1 MKKMLIVDG
10 NSILNRA
17 FYGVR
22 PLSTRAGLPTQAVY
36 GMITILLTHLT
47 SLRPDYAAV
56 AFDVPAPTFRHK
68 TYDGY
73 KSTRKPMP
81 EELKV
86 QLPYAKQAMAA
97 LGISVVEWEG
107 YEADDLLGTLS
118 RRFEAVG
125 DAYLLTGDRDALQLV
140 SDHTTVLLAGNKET
154 VPFTPTVFAQH
165 YAGLSPHQLIDL
177 KAIMGDASDH
187 IPGVPGIG
195 EKGALSLL
203 CTYASLDNL
212 YQHLDAP
219 DLKPAL
225 REKLRAGEASARL
238 SYFLATIHREVPLS
252 DDLETFAYTGFDMEK
267 LDALCRELEFSKL
280 YARLSELAKTLFPAS
295 QSNAVAPPSAQTL
308 SNASSATA
316 SHISHEQENPSVPI
330 ISLSAAKFAQK
341 TVLPCALD
349 FTENDE
355 TYTFTAF
362 DGNTQ
367 YLATAPL
374 AAFAPCLCD
383 KNHTF
388 YCHDSKPLHR
398 ALYTLCGKTFAACKF
413 DITLAAYLLHSDDPD
428 FSLAHLQKVY
438 LPDFTACAPVLTIFA
453 LKVALEQALTETDT
467 LSLYHTA
474 ELPLAAVLAKMESH
488 GFAVDMAGLKEFANL
503 LAEQAEEYAQTVYAY
518 AGEEFNLNSPKQLG
532 VVLFDKLHLP
542 GAKKTKT
549 GYSTGAEILEK
560 LRLSYPIVDAILQYR
575 QVTKLRSTY
584 ALGLLK
590 VADPN
595 GRVHSTFHQTVTAT
609 GRLSSSDPNLQNI
622 PIRTPLGRQ
631 LRKFF
636 IPKPGYVLVDADYS
650 QIELRLL
657 AAISGD
663 ENMSQAFAQGLDI
676 HTTTAAQVFGVA
688 PEAVSFEMRK
698 YAKAINFG
706 LIYGMSDFSLAQD
719 LGISR
724 SQAKAYMESYFNTY
738 PAVRICMDKILQQ
751 AREKGY
757 TETIFHR
764 RRYIPEINVK
774 NVMRRQAA
782 ERIAR
787 NSPLQGSAADL
798 MKLAMIAVD
807 KRLEQ
812 EQLDAAIVLQI
823 HDELILEVRQ
833 EQAQKAAEILRTE
846 MEAVIAPPPYLC
858 AEATIGKN
866 LLEAK

>member
-47 SLRPDYAAV
+47 ALHPDYAAV
-56 AFDVPAPTFRHK
+56 AFDVHAPTFRHK
-68 TYDGY
+68 AYDGY

-97 LGISVVEWEG
+97 LGLSVVECEG

-154 VPFTPTVFAQH
+154 VPFTPAVFAQH

-203 CTYASLDNL
+203 CTYTSLDNL

-225 REKLRAGEASARL
+225 REKLRAGESSARL
-238 SYFLATIHREVPLS
+238 SYFLATIHREVPLPN
-252 DDLETFAYTGFDMEK
+252 DLEAFAYTGFAMEK

-280 YARLSELAKTLFPAS
+280 YARLSELAKTLFPAL
-295 QSNAVAPPSAQTL
+295 QSDAAKPENAQPASDLPAADTL
-308 SNASSATA
+308 
-316 SHISHEQENPSVPI
+316 HETSVPVL
-330 ISLSAAKFAQK
+330 SLSAAEFAQK
-341 TVLPCALD
+341 TARPCALD
-349 FTENDE
+349 FTEADE

-362 DGNTQ
+362 DGKTQ
-367 YLATAPL
+367 YVATAPL
-374 AAFAPCLCD
+374 AAFTPCLCD
-383 KNHTF
+383 ETHTF

-413 DITLAAYLLHSDDPD
+413 DLTLAAYLLHSDDPD
-428 FSLAHLQKVY
+428 FSLAHLQEVY
-438 LPDFTACAPVLTIFA
+438 LPDSPILPPLLAIFA
-453 LKVALEQALTETDT
+453 LQGALEQALTETDT
-467 LSLYHTA
+467 LSLYRTA

-488 GFAVDMAGLKEFANL
+488 GFAVDTAGLKEFAVL
-503 LAEQAEEYAQTVYAY
+503 LANQAEEYAQTVYAY

-532 VVLFDKLHLP
+532 VMLFDKLHLP

-631 LRKFF
+631 MRKFF

-812 EQLDAAIVLQI
+812 AQLDAAIVLQI
-823 HDELILEVRQ
+823 HDELVLEVRQ

>member
-47 SLRPDYAAV
+47 ALHPDYAAV
-56 AFDVPAPTFRHK
+56 AFDVHAPTFRHK
-68 TYDGY
+68 AYDGY

-97 LGISVVEWEG
+97 LGLSVVECEG

-154 VPFTPTVFAQH
+154 VPFTPAVFAQH

-203 CTYASLDNL
+203 CTYTSLDNL

-225 REKLRAGEASARL
+225 REKLRAGESSARL
-238 SYFLATIHREVPLS
+238 SYFLATIHREVPLPN
-252 DDLETFAYTGFDMEK
+252 DLEAFAYTGFAMEK

-295 QSNAVAPPSAQTL
+295 QSDAAKPESTQPASDLPAADTL
-308 SNASSATA
+308 
-316 SHISHEQENPSVPI
+316 HETSVPVL
-330 ISLSAAKFAQK
+330 SLSAAEFAQK
-341 TVLPCALD
+341 TALPCALD
-349 FTENDE
+349 FTEADE

-362 DGNTQ
+362 DGKTQ
-367 YLATAPL
+367 YVATAPL
-374 AAFAPCLCD
+374 AAFTPCLCD
-383 KNHTF
+383 ETHTF

-413 DITLAAYLLHSDDPD
+413 DLTLAAYLLHSDDPD
-428 FSLAHLQKVY
+428 FSLAHLQEVY
-438 LPDFTACAPVLTIFA
+438 LPDSPILPPLLAIFA
-453 LKVALEQALTETDT
+453 LQGALEQALTETDT
-467 LSLYHTA
+467 LSLYRTA

-488 GFAVDMAGLKEFANL
+488 GFAVDTAGLKEFAVL
-503 LAEQAEEYAQTVYAY
+503 LANQAEEYAQTVYAY

-532 VVLFDKLHLP
+532 VMLFDKLHLP

-631 LRKFF
+631 MRKFF

-812 EQLDAAIVLQI
+812 AQLDAAIVLQI
-823 HDELILEVRQ
+823 HDELVLEVRQ

>member
-47 SLRPDYAAV
+47 ALHPDYAAV
-56 AFDVPAPTFRHK
+56 AFDVHAPTFRHK
-68 TYDGY
+68 AYDGY

-97 LGISVVEWEG
+97 LGLSVVECEG

-154 VPFTPTVFAQH
+154 VPFTPTVFAQR

-203 CTYASLDNL
+203 CTYTSLDNL

-225 REKLRAGEASARL
+225 REKLRAGESSARL
-238 SYFLATIHREVPLS
+238 SYFLATIHREVPLPN
-252 DDLETFAYTGFDMEK
+252 DLEAFAYTGFAMEK

-295 QSNAVAPPSAQTL
+295 QSDTGKPESAQPAADLPAADTL
-308 SNASSATA
+308 
-316 SHISHEQENPSVPI
+316 HETSVPVL
-330 ISLSAAKFAQK
+330 SLSAAEFAQK
-341 TVLPCALD
+341 TALPCALD
-349 FTENDE
+349 FTEADE

-362 DGNTQ
+362 DGKTQ
-367 YLATAPL
+367 YVATAPL
-374 AAFAPCLCD
+374 AAFTPCLCD
-383 KNHTF
+383 ETHTF

-413 DITLAAYLLHSDDPD
+413 DLTLAAYLLHSDDPD
-428 FSLAHLQKVY
+428 FSLAHLQEVY
-438 LPDFTACAPVLTIFA
+438 LPDFPILPPLLAIFA
-453 LKVALEQALTETDT
+453 LQGALEQALTETDT
-467 LSLYHTA
+467 LSLYRTA

-488 GFAVDMAGLKEFANL
+488 GFAVDTAGLKEFAVL
-503 LAEQAEEYAQTVYAY
+503 LANQAEEYAQTVYAY

-532 VVLFDKLHLP
+532 VMLFDKLHLP

-631 LRKFF
+631 MRKFF

-812 EQLDAAIVLQI
+812 AQLDAAIVLQI
-823 HDELILEVRQ
+823 HDELVLEVRQ